1 MGLTLGGGISCLR
14 FVIRALQLSDLNRC
28 LEYSTEA
35 HWNQTEADWRFL
47 LANCRGYGF
56 ENEEVVLLGTTMAW
70 EWAEGYSWIAMVLV
84 TEVARGQ
91 GIARQLMERCLQDIT
106 DADQRALLDATD
118 MGQKVYSKLRFS
130 GEDRIVR
137 LFSEQRS
144 GEIAGSETPAGLTLS
159 ALSAD
164 DLAEAA
170 RLDAQVLGVDRRAML
185 ADWQTRLPNAAWK
198 LTDESGAMR
207 GFVAGREGRVAS
219 QLGPLVADSRE
230 AATCLVA
237 QAFKNVAGPIMI
249 DVPEAETDWVATLG
263 SVGFAPQRGFLRMGR
278 DEAALP
284 TDWSRLFAISG
295 PDFA

>member
-1 MGLTLGGGISCLR
+1 
-14 FVIRALQLSDLNRC
+14 
-28 LEYSTEA
+28 
-35 HWNQTEADWRFL
+35 
-47 LANCRGYGF
+47 
-56 ENEEVVLLGTTMAW
+56 
-70 EWAEGYSWIAMVLV
+70 
-84 TEVARGQ
+84 
-91 GIARQLMERCLQDIT
+91 MERCLEDIT
-106 DADQRALLDATD
+106 AADRRALLDATD

-130 GEDRIVR
+130 GSDRIVR
-137 LFSEQRS
+137 LFAEQRTE
-144 GEIAGSETPAGLTLS
+144 EIAVSETPAGLTLS

-185 ADWQTRLPNAAWK
+185 EDWQARLPLAAWK

-219 QLGPLVADSRE
+219 QIGPLVADSRE

-237 QAFKNVAGPIMI
+237 QALKHVAGPIMI
-249 DVPEAETDWVATLG
+249 DVPEAEPAWVATLG

-284 TDWSRLFAISG
+284 TDWKRLFAISG